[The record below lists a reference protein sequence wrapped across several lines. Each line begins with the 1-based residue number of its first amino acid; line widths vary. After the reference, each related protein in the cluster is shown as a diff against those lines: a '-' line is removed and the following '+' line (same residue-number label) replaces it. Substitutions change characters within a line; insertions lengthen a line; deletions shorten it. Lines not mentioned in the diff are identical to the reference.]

1 VECDLCNKQLAASS
15 LSNHLETQHGV
26 FRSRVINQDLL
37 IEHESRTFTA
47 HRNVSGTYAC
57 PVPGC
62 VGTAHTNW
70 TLRWHFHGRHP
81 WDCVSI
87 DGANPLPKCER
98 CGLQCTY
105 RALNTTHTTSQYC
118 KEATERRVQQQAAV
132 NSARALDVTFKAY
145 GQSLERVEVF
155 KYLGRLLAMDDNDM
169 PAVRANLKKARK
181 CWTMFSRLLTGEN
194 MSPRVCGM
202 FYRAVIQSVLLFGS
216 ESWVLTDTA
225 MRVLEGF
232 HVRSAYRMAR
242 EHKPRKNNDTGV
254 WRYPYRL
261 RRSWQRR
268 VC

>member
-37 IEHESRTFTA
+37 VEHESRTFTA

-62 VGTAHTNW
+62 VEIAHTNW
-70 TLRWHFHGRHP
+70 TLRRHFHGRHP

-118 KEATERRVQQQAAV
+118 REATERRVQQQAAA

-145 GQSLERVEVF
+145 GQSLERVKVF
-155 KYLGRLLAMDDNDM
+155 KYLG
-169 PAVRANLKKARK
+169 
-181 CWTMFSRLLTGEN
+181 
-194 MSPRVCGM
+194 
-202 FYRAVIQSVLLFGS
+202 
-216 ESWVLTDTA
+216 
-225 MRVLEGF
+225 
-232 HVRSAYRMAR
+232 
-242 EHKPRKNNDTGV
+242 
-254 WRYPYRL
+254 
-261 RRSWQRR
+261 
-268 VC
+268 

>member
-1 VECDLCNKQLAASS
+1 
-15 LSNHLETQHGV
+15 
-26 FRSRVINQDLL
+26 
-37 IEHESRTFTA
+37 
-47 HRNVSGTYAC
+47 
-57 PVPGC
+57 
-62 VGTAHTNW
+62 
-70 TLRWHFHGRHP
+70 
-81 WDCVSI
+81 
-87 DGANPLPKCER
+87 
-98 CGLQCTY
+98 
-105 RALNTTHTTSQYC
+105 
-118 KEATERRVQQQAAV
+118 
-132 NSARALDVTFKAY
+132 
-145 GQSLERVEVF
+145 VF
-155 KYLGRLLAMDDNDM
+155 KYLGRLLAMDVNNM

-181 CWTMFSRLLTGEN
+181 CWKMFSRLLTGEN